1 METSYEIEY
10 KNVQSSSEGKHYEVV
25 FVKDEEV
32 EE

>member
-1 METSYEIEY
+1 METGYEIEY
-10 KNVQSSSEGKHYEVV
+10 KNVQTGLEGKHYEVV